1 MLAYHAGIPR
11 ITGGFIGVDVFF
23 VISGFLIT
31 GLLVREIEADGTI
44 DFIGFYARRARR
56 LLPAALVVIVATVA
70 LAAIV
75 LPSVIFTGVGGDAA
89 ASALYV
95 SNYRFALAAT
105 DYFSLGVQSP
115 LLHYWSLGVE
125 EQFYLF
131 WPVLILAGW
140 RLMGRAR
147 LPWLIVAI
155 TIASFVASVVITGIQ
170 APWAFY
176 SLPTRAW
183 QLGLGALI
191 ALGWL
196 TFPKSWPVPTATL
209 AGLGG
214 LGLIV
219 AATFLIKTSTPYPGW
234 AALAPAVG
242 AALVVASGERRGSI
256 AARLLSIAPARWMGR
271 ISYSLYLWH
280 WPLLIL
286 VPAAL
291 GREDPVFRIL
301 LAIASIGVAH
311 LSTRYIEQPF
321 RSASWSR
328 FRPARVLALAG
339 GASVSVAVV
348 AVVAMSF
355 TLGAPPPPTVVT
367 GDLTGSGPKPTLPP
381 PILSGPLPADI
392 QPPLNSAYLDLP
404 ALYAARCSLS
414 ALDVQPVSCVYGVPS
429 AQTTVVVYGDSHA
442 AQWMPAIDA
451 IGKARSWRVELLIKT
466 GCPAVNLTVYFAQVQ
481 RDYTE
486 CAQFRDLA
494 LQRIEAERP
503 VLTIVGY
510 NHVKRISGT
519 GGPESIAPDDPQWI
533 TGMTDVLR
541 RLHDASGRVV
551 FLGDSPQ
558 QPNDPVECL
567 ARNVPIEQCTSRRA
581 DVVDPAYEAVEKTVT
596 AETGVDLLSTA
607 DLLCPAD
614 VCPLVFGQYLVY
626 RDQSHITATFA
637 TVLAPSFAW
646 ALEHT

>member
-31 GLLVREIEADGTI
+31 GLLLLEIETDGSI
-44 DFIGFYARRARR
+44 NFIAFYARRARR
-56 LLPAALVVIVATVA
+56 LLPAALIVILVTLVLSAV
-70 LAAIV
+70 I
-75 LPSVIFTGVGGDAA
+75 LPSVIFSGVGGDAA

-131 WPVLILAGW
+131 WPVLILFGW
-140 RLMGRAR
+140 RLLGRAR
-147 LPWLIVAI
+147 LPWLILAV
-155 TIASFVASVVITGIQ
+155 TIVSFVLSVVITGIQ

-196 TFPKSWPVPTATL
+196 TLPKSWPVLTATL

-214 LGLIV
+214 LALIL

-234 AALAPAVG
+234 AALAPAAG

-256 AARLLSIAPARWMGR
+256 AARLLSIAPARWIGR

-286 VPAAL
+286 IPAAL
-291 GREDPVFRIL
+291 GRGDPITKVV

-311 LSTRYIEQPF
+311 LSTRFIEQPF

-328 FRPARVLALAG
+328 LTPARVLGLAG
-339 GASVSVAVV
+339 GGSVFVAGL
-348 AVVAMSF
+348 AVVAMLF

-367 GDLTGSGPKPTLPP
+367 GDLTGKGAKPTLPA
-381 PILSGPLPADI
+381 PILSGPLPSDI

-404 ALYAARCSLS
+404 ALYAARCSLA
-414 ALDVQPVSCVYGVPS
+414 ALDVQPVNCIYGVPS
-429 AQTTVVVYGDSHA
+429 ASTTVVVYGDSHA

-451 IGKARSWRVELLIKT
+451 IGKVRLWRIVLLIKT
-466 GCPAVNLTVYFAQVQ
+466 GCPAVNLTVYFA
-481 RDYTE
+481 
-486 CAQFRDLA
+486 
-494 LQRIEAERP
+494 
-503 VLTIVGY
+503 
-510 NHVKRISGT
+510 
-519 GGPESIAPDDPQWI
+519 
-533 TGMTDVLR
+533 
-541 RLHDASGRVV
+541 
-551 FLGDSPQ
+551 
-558 QPNDPVECL
+558 
-567 ARNVPIEQCTSRRA
+567 
-581 DVVDPAYEAVEKTVT
+581 
-596 AETGVDLLSTA
+596 
-607 DLLCPAD
+607 
-614 VCPLVFGQYLVY
+614 
-626 RDQSHITATFA
+626 
-637 TVLAPSFAW
+637 
-646 ALEHT
+646 